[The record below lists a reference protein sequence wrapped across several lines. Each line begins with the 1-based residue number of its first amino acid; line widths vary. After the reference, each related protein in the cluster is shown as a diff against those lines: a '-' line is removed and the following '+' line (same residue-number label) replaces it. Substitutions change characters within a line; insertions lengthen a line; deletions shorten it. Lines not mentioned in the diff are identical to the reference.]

1 LESIWDD
8 RPSRPARR
16 RIGGAF
22 PARTVAGSLREVE
35 DMGHRGWTPQQSMT
49 VLSKA
54 IGFLEGVLK

>member
-1 LESIWDD
+1 
-8 RPSRPARR
+8 
-16 RIGGAF
+16 
-22 PARTVAGSLREVE
+22 VE